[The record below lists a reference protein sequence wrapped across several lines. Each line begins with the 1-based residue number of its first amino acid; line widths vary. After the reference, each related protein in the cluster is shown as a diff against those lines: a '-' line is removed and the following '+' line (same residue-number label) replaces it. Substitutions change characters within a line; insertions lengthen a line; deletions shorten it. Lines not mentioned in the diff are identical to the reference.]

1 MRQNQKTSPI
11 TIQETAK
18 RPMKASVRR
27 SKGSTNPNR
36 RKMSVSI
43 SDSFEEIHDMNQK
56 ALKLL
61 AKRA

>member
-1 MRQNQKTSPI
+1 MQQKQQTSPNSI
-11 TIQETAK
+11 HGTVK
-18 RPMKASVRR
+18 KPMKASVRR